1 MPLAEPLAVS
11 LKVARILEGLAIPY
25 VVGGSLAS
33 SLHGM
38 PRSTHDIDLV
48 ADLRAHHVAPLLQA
62 LGNDFYVSSEAV
74 ADAVRRR
81 GSFNIID
88 QETIL
93 KVDIFVL
100 KEDALSRDEMS
111 RGVVV
116 DLPGDPSATLVIAS
130 AEDIVLQKL
139 LWYQLGAGVSERQW
153 LDVLG
158 VLKVQGDR
166 LDLVYLE
173 SQAQRAGVAD
183 LLARARMEAGLGRVP

>member
-1 MPLAEPLAVS
+1 LPLAEPLAVS